1 MLTNTKS
8 RSNPAKGKHSLKG
21 IDPLLEERVKCFLA
35 GAVYCWC
42 KNHPR
47 KPFSAANLVGGHYDD
62 WVGTPLVE
70 LTNLYYRRKKATAEA
85 TAGVAVGKLL
95 QEVLINSPVQFI
107 RTSEEYV
114 AHYALIKKGG
124 LK

>member
-1 MLTNTKS
+1 M
-8 RSNPAKGKHSLKG
+8 
-21 IDPLLEERVKCFLA
+21 
-35 GAVYCWC
+35 
-42 KNHPR
+42 
-47 KPFSAANLVGGHYDD
+47 
-62 WVGTPLVE
+62 E